1 MTWYCFLLHCWCYCI
16 PHSHHLLGEVGQ
28 RVCLFV
34 LTEIL
39 SDPFVEYFPNL
50 TDGTEGGCWK
60 WKVFIFWPNTSS
72 RVKWGVRSIWKL
84 WRGGEQQWNSST
96 QESERCHCCVV
107 PSLAAPSPGSLAFL
121 VPPWLLAYVLPIL
134 APFWMLLVRILINL
148 ARSWSLVRNTPGGLN
163 VFTKFHPATT
173 NKLQEKH
180 LKYCPDNFRSK
191 FYIWYK

>member
-1 MTWYCFLLHCWCYCI
+1 MTWCCFLLQCWCYCS
-16 PHSHHLLGEVGQ
+16 PHSHHLIGEVGH

-34 LTEIL
+34 LTQIL

-84 WRGGEQQWNSST
+84 LRGGEHQWNSST
-96 QESERCHCCVV
+96 LESEHCHCCCVV

-121 VPPWLLAYVLPIL
+121 APSWLLAHFG
-134 APFWMLLVRILINL
+134 PFLDDCRILINL
-148 ARSWSLVRNTPGGLN
+148 AR
-163 VFTKFHPATT
+163 F
-173 NKLQEKH
+173 
-180 LKYCPDNFRSK
+180 
-191 FYIWYK
+191 

>member
-1 MTWYCFLLHCWCYCI
+1 MTWCCFLLQCWCYCS

-34 LTEIL
+34 LTQIL

-84 WRGGEQQWNSST
+84 LRGGEHQWNSST
-96 QESERCHCCVV
+96 LESEHCHCCCVV

-121 VPPWLLAYVLPIL
+121 TPSWLLAHFG
-134 APFWMLLVRILINL
+134 PFLDDCRILINL
-148 ARSWSLVRNTPGGLN
+148 AR
-163 VFTKFHPATT
+163 F
-173 NKLQEKH
+173 
-180 LKYCPDNFRSK
+180 
-191 FYIWYK
+191 

>member
-1 MTWYCFLLHCWCYCI
+1 MTWYCFLLHWWCYCS
-16 PHSHHLLGEVGQ
+16 PRSNHLLGEVGQ

-84 WRGGEQQWNSST
+84 WSGGEQQWNSST
-96 QESERCHCCVV
+96 LESERCHCSLSRRTITRFTGVSGSFLTICMFLAHFG
-107 PSLAAPSPGSLAFL
+107 PFLAAC
-121 VPPWLLAYVLPIL
+121 
-134 APFWMLLVRILINL
+134 RILINL
-148 ARSWSLVRNTPGGLN
+148 AHAQLEV
-163 VFTKFHPATT
+163 T
-173 NKLQEKH
+173 N
-180 LKYCPDNFRSK
+180 
-191 FYIWYK
+191 I